1 MSFSQKRTV
10 VLCMTA
16 LCLIARC
23 CHRLLRFTSV
33 SWAQVLPNQLAGAT
47 PCPGCVEP
55 VGELSDASTQ
65 APAPSSTHAHTSTQA
80 GSGER
85 LLKDSDSRNNNKE
98 GYKQNRRCSPRLSQ
112 RAACMTSGYVAPTCE
127 LAPSLLGQCA
137 APTLPGPKTLNWAW
151 AQGLLVGGGALNASS
166 PLGTL
171 LVLLP
176 HLLCPTADQHD
187 LGQLYTAP

>member
-1 MSFSQKRTV
+1 MEPDNRDNRESNTLRRITIHRVVFCPCLDPNHFGVGARHVLGVWSQWGNCQMRAHRPRR
-10 VLCMTA
+10 LR
-16 LCLIARC
+16 ARM
-23 CHRLLRFTSV
+23 R
-33 SWAQVLPNQLAGAT
+33 
-47 PCPGCVEP
+47 
-55 VGELSDASTQ
+55 TQ
-65 APAPSSTHAHTSTQA
+65 AHKQDQL
-80 GSGER
+80 GER

-112 RAACMTSGYVAPTCE
+112 RAACMTSGYVAPCE
-127 LAPSLLGQCA
+127 LAPSLGQCAA

-166 PLGTL
+166 PVGTL

-187 LGQLYTAP
+187 LGQLLSTRP

>member
-1 MSFSQKRTV
+1 MIQDV
-10 VLCMTA
+10 VTELWNLT
-16 LCLIARC
+16 I
-23 CHRLLRFTSV
+23 
-33 SWAQVLPNQLAGAT
+33 
-47 PCPGCVEP
+47 
-55 VGELSDASTQ
+55 ELSNTLRRITIHRVVFCLRLAPNHFGVGARHVLGVWSQWGNCQMHRAHRPRRLRARMRTQ
-65 APAPSSTHAHTSTQA
+65 AHKQDQL
-80 GSGER
+80 GER

-127 LAPSLLGQCA
+127 LAPSLGQCA

-166 PLGTL
+166 PVGTL

>member
-1 MSFSQKRTV
+1 MSNTLRHIKIHRV
-10 VLCMTA
+10 VFWSPTTLE
-16 LCLIARC
+16 LE
-23 CHRLLRFTSV
+23 H
-33 SWAQVLPNQLAGAT
+33 T

-112 RAACMTSGYVAPTCE
+112 RAACVTSGYVAPTCE
-127 LAPSLLGQCA
+127 LAPSLGQCA

-187 LGQLYTAP
+187 LGQLCTAP

>member
-1 MSFSQKRTV
+1 MEPDNRV
-10 VLCMTA
+10 VK
-16 LCLIARC
+16 
-23 CHRLLRFTSV
+23 HRVVFWSPTTLE
-33 SWAQVLPNQLAGAT
+33 WEHT

-112 RAACMTSGYVAPTCE
+112 RAACMTSGYVAPCE
-127 LAPSLLGQCA
+127 LAPSLGQCA

-166 PLGTL
+166 PVGTL
-171 LVLLP
+171 LVLPP